1 MVSGKPWDRQP
12 VSGKLRRKL
21 GVSPGFAAYRPSHPK
36 RLSTRQRPC
45 AQCENECLLAAI
57 LIFAGTYF
65 VLAVGRIPFLRVDRT
80 GAAIVGASLMLA
92 FNVLTG
98 EGAYAAS
105 NYDPITLLVGMMIV
119 VANLRL
125 SGFFAAVAA
134 WVVTTRTPR

>member
-1 MVSGKPWDRQP
+1 
-12 VSGKLRRKL
+12 
-21 GVSPGFAAYRPSHPK
+21 
-36 RLSTRQRPC
+36 
-45 AQCENECLLAAI
+45 LLAAI

-92 FNVLTG
+92 FNVLSV
-98 EGAYAAS
+98 EEAYAAI
-105 NYDPITLLVGMMIV
+105 NYDTIILLFGMMIV